1 MKIGPKYKIARR
13 LGAAVFEK
21 TQTAK
26 FALSQQ
32 KRGRNSMRRRPSSV
46 YGTQLIEKQKV
57 RFTYG
62 LSEKQFSKYVKNAID
77 SQGTNTIEVLFQSL
91 ESRLD
96 SFVLRA
102 GFANSRSLA
111 RQIVSHGH
119 MKVNGVRV
127 NVPSY
132 RVKKGDVITVKESST
147 DKVLFQNLEDLA
159 GERTIPAWI
168 EVDLAKKMIT
178 AKAEP
183 TFDEKS
189 LAFDLA
195 TVVQF
200 YKR

>member
-26 FALSQQ
+26 FALSLQ
-32 KRGRNSMRRRPSSV
+32 KKGRNMGRRKPLSV

-62 LSEKQFSKYVKNAID
+62 LSEKQFSKYVKKAVEA
-77 SQGTNTIEVLFQSL
+77 QGTNTAEMLYQSL
-91 ESRLD
+91 ETRLD
-96 SFVLRA
+96 SVVLRA

-132 RVKKGDVITVKESST
+132 RVQIGDVVTVKDSST
-147 DKVLFQNLEDLA
+147 DKVLFQELEKMSGD
-159 GERTIPAWI
+159 RTIPAWI
-168 EVDLAKKMIT
+168 EVDIAKKMIT
-178 AKAEP
+178 IKALP
-183 TFDEKS
+183 PYDS
-189 LAFDLA
+189 RNIPFDLL
-195 TVVQF
+195 TVIQF

>member
-32 KRGRNSMRRRPSSV
+32 KKGRNAMRRRPTSV

-62 LSEKQFSKYVKNAID
+62 LSEKQFSKYVKKAVET
-77 SQGTNTIEVLFQSL
+77 QGTNTAEILYQSL
-91 ESRLD
+91 EMRLD
-96 SFVLRA
+96 SAVLRA

-132 RVKKGDVITVKESST
+132 QVKIGDIVTVKDSSA
-147 DKVLFQNLEDLA
+147 DKVLFQDLEKATGDQS
-159 GERTIPAWI
+159 IPTWI
-168 EVDLAKKMIT
+168 DVDVSKKMIT
-178 AKAEP
+178 IKAVP
-183 TFDEKS
+183 TYDS
-189 LAFDLA
+189 RNIPFDLL
-195 TVVQF
+195 TVIQF